1 MSGAAATSTTSTT
14 TGSTTMFTHQR
25 GLTLTGVAL
34 ISALVAGLAM
44 AALFSMRY
52 DRNLF
57 AEGAAK
63 VSKLFAAT
71 PAQGALDAAKSAVG
85 AATGSPAAPGGG
97 ALRKCVIDG
106 KTVISNS
113 DCSDKNPTSKT
124 IAIHDSKGFEAPPKP
139 VAPEAAKTSDPVLDK
154 AIEKQLH

>member
-1 MSGAAATSTTSTT
+1 M
-14 TGSTTMFTHQR
+14 
-25 GLTLTGVAL
+25 TLTGVAV
-34 ISALVAGLAM
+34 ISVLVASVAM

-52 DRNLF
+52 ERNLF

-63 VSKLFAAT
+63 VGKLFAAS
-71 PAQGALDAAKSAVG
+71 PAQGALDAAKNAVG
-85 AATGSPAAPGGG
+85 AATGAGSSNGGG

-124 IAIHDSKGFEAPPKP
+124 IEIHDSKGFEAPPKP
-139 VAPEAAKTSDPVLDK
+139 VEPPASASAKSDPMIDK
-154 AIEKQLH
+154 AIEKQLR

>member
-1 MSGAAATSTTSTT
+1 M
-14 TGSTTMFTHQR
+14 HHRQCRRHQPLDRQR

-34 ISALVAGLAM
+34 VSVVVAGLAM

-63 VSKLFAAT
+63 VGKLFAAT

-85 AATGSPAAPGGG
+85 SATGAVSSNGGG
-97 ALRKCVIDG
+97 AMRKCVIDG

-113 DCSDKNPTSKT
+113 ECSDKNPTSKA
-124 IAIHDSKGFEAPPKP
+124 IVIHDSKGFEAPPKA
-139 VAPEAAKTSDPVLDK
+139 VAPPAAATSDPVLDK